1 MMISPCRQLSSILV
15 LLVGLTTTHTIWAQ
29 AASGM
34 RPSLIAIQVE
44 DLSNSIKWYEDY
56 LEFKLLDKKEFKD
69 HGLSLAIL
77 QLGDFKL
84 ELVDNEKALNKNAL
98 LKQNGAIDMTGFAK
112 ATFNIDHVDAMYE
125 TLKKKGASF
134 ATTLR
139 DSNINPTEQFFIV
152 LDCDNNW
159 LQFIGQK

>member
-1 MMISPCRQLSSILV
+1 
-15 LLVGLTTTHTIWAQ
+15 
-29 AASGM
+29 M

-44 DLSNSIKWYEDY
+44 NLDSSVKWYQDY
-56 LEFKLLDKKEFKD
+56 LMFSVLDRKEFKD

-84 ELVDNEKALNKNAL
+84 ELVANDKALHKNAL
-98 LKQNGAIDMTGFAK
+98 LKENDAKDMTGFTK
-112 ATFNIDHVDAMYE
+112 VTFSVDGVDSVYE
-125 TLKKKGASF
+125 TLKKKGVTF
-134 ATTLR
+134 ALTLR

-159 LQFIGQK
+159 LQFIGPK

>member
-1 MMISPCRQLSSILV
+1 MIPPRRQLLTIIT
-15 LLVGLTTTHTIWAQ
+15 LLVGLTRTHTNWAQ
-29 AASGM
+29 TADM

-44 DLSNSIKWYEDY
+44 NLDTSIKWYEDY
-56 LEFKLLDKKEFKD
+56 LRFSVLDKKEFKD

-84 ELVDNEKALNKNAL
+84 ELVANDKALNKNSL
-98 LKQNGAIDMTGFAK
+98 LKQNGANDMTGFAK
-112 ATFNIDHVDAMYE
+112 VTFSIDHVDSVYQA
-125 TLKKKGASF
+125 LKKKGAIF
-134 ATTLR
+134 ALTLR
-139 DSNINPTEQFFIV
+139 DSNINPTEKFFIV